1 MLARVPGP
9 EESSLFAIVRRVKP
23 TWFSALVGAHRGAS
37 QDAPENT
44 LAAFERAVEAGADL
58 VEFDVQTTADG
69 DVVVIHD
76 EKVDRTTEGRGE
88 VRRLRTQEVRELDA
102 GSWFSD
108 AFRGERVPLL
118 DEVLS
123 VLKGRAVPL
132 IEIKVKKR
140 KCADAGARVVAA
152 LERHGMLE
160 EGVVICREPGRLEEV
175 HRASPRVPIA
185 YLTYTKR
192 MARGAARLDS
202 VAGLDIYWKTLSLA
216 LVEGLRQRRGFFLVP
231 WTVNRRVDQ
240 ERLLLLGLETL
251 LTDCPSALRDLL
263 EQFDSS
269 RAESLL
275 ERFRETG
282 EDVDL
287 ELEPG
292 GGPSP
297 AALEA
302 ELGTESELELE

>member
-1 MLARVPGP
+1 MSGS
-9 EESSLFAIVRRVKP
+9 EESSLFSIVRRVKP
-23 TWFSALVGAHRGAS
+23 TWFSALTGAHRGAS

-44 LAAFERAVEAGADL
+44 LAAFRRAIEAGADL
-58 VEFDVQTTADG
+58 VEFDVHETADG

-76 EKVDRTTEGRGE
+76 EKLERTTNGRGE
-88 VRRLRTQEVRELDA
+88 VRKLRTAELQELDA

-108 AFRGERVPLL
+108 TFSSERVPLL
-118 DEVLS
+118 DEALDVF
-123 VLKGRAVPL
+123 KGHVVPL

-140 KCADAGARVVAA
+140 RAPDAGARVVAC

-160 EGVVICREPGRLEEV
+160 EAVVICREPSRLAEV
-175 HRASPRVPIA
+175 RAASARVPIA

-202 VAGLDIYWKTLSLA
+202 VSGLDIYWKTLSLA
-216 LVEGLRQRRGFFLVP
+216 LVEDLRKRAGFFLVP

-240 ERLLLLGLETL
+240 EKLLLLGLETL
-251 LTDCPSALRDLL
+251 LTDCPGALRDLL
-263 EQFDSS
+263 EQFEFE
-269 RAESLL
+269 RAEALL

-287 ELEPG
+287 ELDPSG
-292 GGPSP
+292 GHPSP
-297 AALEA
+297 TDLEH
-302 ELGTESELELE
+302 ELGTDSEIDLE